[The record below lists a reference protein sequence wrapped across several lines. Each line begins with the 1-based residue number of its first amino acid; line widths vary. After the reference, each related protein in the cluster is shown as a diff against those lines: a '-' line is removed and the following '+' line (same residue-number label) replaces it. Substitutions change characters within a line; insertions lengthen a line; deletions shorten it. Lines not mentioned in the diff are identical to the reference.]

1 MNPRSM
7 SLDSQCHLTRF
18 RHLPPGPSPLP
29 AAALHQA
36 SNRQYLDRLINIFG
50 RPDSPEAAMKQ
61 QAVHY
66 FVAAADEKGRCATGS
81 GQARY
86 LN

>member
-1 MNPRSM
+1 
-7 SLDSQCHLTRF
+7 
-18 RHLPPGPSPLP
+18 
-29 AAALHQA
+29 LHQA